1 MKCSQADV
9 IVARR
14 VVDGNAHDNTEWDNN
29 LYLFSQHIF
38 NE

>member
-1 MKCSQADV
+1 MNVAQAVV

-38 NE
+38 K